1 MRSISL
7 TCILLAALAGHPAL
21 ASDDANGI
29 ELAKY
34 QDQVS
39 RVRVSPA
46 RREGQIGLGV
56 FFSGTSDLHYY
67 ATRET
72 APEPGLEL
80 QIKASGSGITLGD
93 PVFPRW
99 RSFHDPQGKE
109 VDVYAGDFQVF
120 VPIRGTPP
128 ANPVL
133 DAHVTVSGLAC
144 TSQVC
149 LAPFNRT
156 LQVAVDANTASWPV
170 LDFEQAPGTVVAAR
184 PSVEVPAPPYGIGI
198 SLLLAVVAGVS
209 INVMPC
215 VLPVIP
221 LIIMR
226 LIRQSQQAGKASVT
240 SGLVFCGGIVLFFA
254 VFTGVAAI
262 LHVFFG
268 TVVALNS
275 LFRYP
280 AAAITLFLVILLFA
294 LTLLDVVTLTLPA
307 AITRRQGSGTSL
319 AGAVGMGFFAATL
332 SIPCSGALLAFVVVW
347 AQTQPQVIASLAVIL
362 MGVGM
367 ALPYA
372 VLVLMPGLMSRLPR
386 PGAWMDLF
394 KKSCGFL
401 LLLVAVKL
409 CLPSLTKGRMIDV
422 LLYGVVFSFCAWMW
436 GGWVN
441 PATSP
446 TGRRTV
452 RLIAVAI
459 ALLTGGWL
467 LPAGVSAGPGIAWQ
481 DYDPALVEQAKSEAR
496 PVLLDF
502 MADWCTNCKVLDRLV
517 YADKLVVDQIAR
529 KDVLAIRADT
539 TSFDSPATRDL
550 TRVYGEA
557 GNVPVTILILAGKP
571 PILIRGLFTRE
582 RLLDLLSGLP
592 DRENP

>member
-1 MRSISL
+1 M
-7 TCILLAALAGHPAL
+7 AGRPAL
-21 ASDDANGI
+21 AADDANGI

-46 RREGQIGLGV
+46 RREGRVGLGL
-56 FFSGTSDLHYY
+56 FFSATSDLHYY
-67 ATRET
+67 ATRRT

-80 QIKASGSGITLGD
+80 QVKASGGGIAFGD
-93 PVFPRW
+93 PVFPQW
-99 RSFHDPQGKE
+99 KSFRDPQGKE
-109 VDVYAGDFQVF
+109 VDVYANDFQAF
-120 VPIRGTPP
+120 VPILGTGPSGQVVDV
-128 ANPVL
+128 N
-133 DAHVTVSGLAC
+133 VTVSGLAC
-144 TSQVC
+144 TSQAC
-149 LAPFNRT
+149 LPPFKHT
-156 LQVAVDANTASWPV
+156 LQVAIDANSASWPI
-170 LDFEQAPGTVVAAR
+170 LEFEQAAKTTAASPPGMEILA
-184 PSVEVPAPPYGIGI
+184 PSYGIGI

-226 LIRQSQQAGKASVT
+226 LIRQSQQAGKASAT
-240 SGLVFCGGIVLFFA
+240 SGLAFCGGIVLFFA
-254 VFTGVAAI
+254 VFTAVAAV
-262 LHVFFG
+262 LHVLFG
-268 TVVALNS
+268 TVVAFNS

-280 AAAITLFLVILLFA
+280 AAAITLLLVILLFA

-307 AITRRQGSGTSL
+307 AITRRQGSGTGL

-347 AQTQPQVIASLAVIL
+347 AQTQPQVIGSLAVIL

-372 VLVLMPGLMSRLPR
+372 VLVLVPGLLNRLPK

-422 LLYGVVFSFCAWMW
+422 LLYGVIFSFCTWMW

-441 PATSP
+441 PLTSP
-446 TGRRTV
+446 TRRRTV

-459 ALLTGGWL
+459 AVLTGWWL
-467 LPAGVSAGPGIAWQ
+467 LPADAPAGPRIAWQ

-502 MADWCTNCKVLDRLV
+502 TADWCTNCKVLDRLV
-517 YADKLVVDQIAR
+517 YADKLVIDQIAR
-529 KDVLAIRADT
+529 KGVLAIKADT

-557 GNVPVTILILAGKP
+557 GNVPVTILILAAKP
-571 PILIRGLFTRE
+571 PILIRGLFARE
-582 RLLDLLSGLP
+582 RLLDILSGLP

>member
-7 TCILLAALAGHPAL
+7 TCILLAALAGHTAL
-21 ASDDANGI
+21 AADDANSI

-39 RVRVSPA
+39 RVHVSPA
-46 RREGQIGLGV
+46 RREGQIGLGI

-67 ATRET
+67 ATRAT
-72 APEPGLEL
+72 APGPALEL
-80 QIKASGSGITLGD
+80 QIKASGGGIAFGD
-93 PVFPRW
+93 PVFPQW
-99 RSFHDPQGKE
+99 ESFRDPQGKE

-120 VPIRGTPP
+120 VPMP
-128 ANPVL
+128 ATGPSGQVVDVN
-133 DAHVTVSGLAC
+133 VTVSGLAC
-144 TSQVC
+144 TSEVC
-149 LAPFNRT
+149 LPPFSRT
-156 LQVAVDANTASWPV
+156 LRVAVDANTASWPV
-170 LDFEQAPGTVVAAR
+170 LEFEQAAKTTAATPPG
-184 PSVEVPAPPYGIGI
+184 VEVPVPSYGIAV
-198 SLLLAVVAGVS
+198 SLLFAVVAGIS

-221 LIIMR
+221 LIILR

-240 SGLVFCGGIVLFFA
+240 SGLAFCGGIVLFFA
-254 VFTGVAAI
+254 VFTAVAAV
-262 LHVFFG
+262 LHVLFG
-268 TVVALNS
+268 TVVAFNS

-307 AITRRQGSGTSL
+307 AITQRQGSGTSL

-347 AQTQPQVIASLAVIL
+347 AQTQPQIIASLAVIL

-372 VLVLMPGLMSRLPR
+372 VLVLVPGLLNRLPK
-386 PGAWMDLF
+386 PGAWMDIF

-422 LLYGVVFSFCAWMW
+422 LLYGAIFSFCTWMW
-436 GGWVN
+436 GGWVD

-446 TGRRTV
+446 TRRRTV

-459 ALLTGGWL
+459 ALLAGAWL
-467 LPAGVSAGPGIAWQ
+467 LPAGVSAGPKIAWQ
-481 DYDPALVEQAKSEAR
+481 DYDPALVEQAGSEAR

-502 MADWCTNCKVLDRLV
+502 TADWCTNCKVLDRLV
-517 YADKLVVDQIAR
+517 YADKLVIDQIAR
-529 KDVLAIRADT
+529 KGVLAIKADT

-557 GNVPVTILILAGKP
+557 GNVPVTLLIVAGKP
-571 PILIRGLFTRE
+571 PLLIRGLFTRE
-582 RLLDLLSGLP
+582 RLLDILSGLP